1 MITYTGR
8 FKILCCGIIQYFT
21 IHSGLK
27 LLWKQVWSYYQSAS
41 LLRELENLKK
51 SWQASRSPGRRNLI
65 VVFLGT
71 KHAIGFP
78 RNNFHLERL
87 IISGLDVEKK
97 RVVLI
102 ALPLAGMS
110 RTAEEFVHCSGGF
123 VCSLVFCFSASLLL
137 TSGWATWAVKKMS
150 MVLPTFLFCMEK

>member
-41 LLRELENLKK
+41 FLGELENLKK
-51 SWQASRSPGRRNLI
+51 SWQASRSPGRRNLT
-65 VVFLGT
+65 VVFLCT

-137 TSGWATWAVKKMS
+137 TSGWSTWAVRKMS

>member
-65 VVFLGT
+65 VIFLGT
-71 KHAIGFP
+71 KHGIGFP
-78 RNNFHLERL
+78 RNNCHLERL
-87 IISGLDVEKK
+87 ISGLDVEKK
-97 RVVLI
+97 RVVLT

-110 RTAEEFVHCSGGF
+110 RTAEEFVHCSGGLVCLF
-123 VCSLVFCFSASLLL
+123 VCFSASLLL